1 MKYGFI
7 GFGNLAK
14 AIHLGLREDKEN
26 TFAFIDKNNENF
38 DGLEMVASVK
48 ELVDFAEAIWIC
60 VKPQDIDIVLEKIK
74 ESDFKNKIF
83 ISPVAG
89 KSVSFYENHFG
100 KDLSIVRI
108 MPNLAIAYGKS
119 VTAFHS
125 NHRDDLLVKKVKEDL
140 GKLGEVAEISEESF
154 DKFTAIFGSGPAF
167 LLETFKVFKDKMIE
181 LGMEDTK
188 ANDSLSKL
196 IDGTLTYFNQNKK
209 EKDLVELI
217 SNVASRGGITEAG
230 LNFFRENNIGKSL
243 ENVLN
248 KAEEKSKEMSQ

>member
-14 AIHLGLREDKEN
+14 AIHFGLKEDSGN
-26 TFAFIDKNNENF
+26 TFAFVDKNNENF
-38 DGLEMVASVK
+38 DGLKMVGSIA
-48 ELVDFAEAIWIC
+48 ELLDFAEAIWIC

-74 ESDFKNKIF
+74 ESNFKDKIF

-100 KDLSIVRI
+100 KETSIVRI

-119 VTAFHS
+119 VTAFCS
-125 NHRDDLLVKKVKEDL
+125 NHKDNLLVKKIKEDL
-140 GKLGEVAEISEESF
+140 EKLGEVAEISEESF

-181 LGMEDTK
+181 LGMEDAK

-196 IDGTLTYFNQNKK
+196 IDGTLTYFDKNKK

-217 SNVASRGGITEAG
+217 NNVASRGGITEAG
-230 LNFFRENNIGKSL
+230 LNFFRKNDIGKSL

-248 KAEEKSKEMSQ
+248 RAEEKSKEMSQ